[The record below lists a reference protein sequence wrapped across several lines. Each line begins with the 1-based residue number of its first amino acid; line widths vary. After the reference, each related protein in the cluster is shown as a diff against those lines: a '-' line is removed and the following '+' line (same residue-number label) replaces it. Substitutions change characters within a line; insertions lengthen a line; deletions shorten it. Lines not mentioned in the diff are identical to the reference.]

1 MLSGD
6 ETVYKFAPSWLCVS
20 KTNYTIPKCKLFE
33 QLNHVLYIEEGI
45 DQDEAAALKMNST
58 LSFEEKNENVGE
70 SKKIIYWVW
79 I

>member
-1 MLSGD
+1 MCFKNKLYHSQMQ
-6 ETVYKFAPSWLCVS
+6 TS
-20 KTNYTIPKCKLFE
+20 CKIARGFE

-70 SKKIIYWVW
+70 SKKIIY
-79 I
+79 